1 MTTLTRGR
9 KITPKSKVKSKPRKP
24 NARMARPDYRGYESW
39 VQFKVAYGLYLDG
52 FFEDENHSAYAQWLD
67 GKSMREYAFPQGG
80 QNLITELFFS
90 GRSTPRFVPRPEDLG
105 TDFPTHLYALDVEDF
120 VDFTCEDILEAWQ
133 LRDYT
138 CGSQEAAAELL
149 ALYRVLSGEDEFYAG
164 ATTYLYHPDVVAIF
178 NQVAEVEATL
188 QSVAVDLDHQI
199 QPDSVIENRP
209 YAEETT
215 LLWLT
220 DVRDLTTEQLQAA
233 WANRPDSFASL
244 EAAAEA
250 LAILRSLKSNESI
263 KPTYRLM
270 MTHAL
275 VIELEDSLPKEI
287 QTATPSPATELAML
301 NVDRRTVR
309 TQVAVVRPG
318 QGNFR
323 SIMLERYGGECCVSG
338 CRIDTLLEAAHIIP
352 YRGDQSDDATNGL
365 LLRVDLHRLFDAH
378 LVTINP
384 ATLQFEVAL
393 SVEDAAYQAFHG
405 KRMFMFSP
413 KPRVLFLENHYQA
426 FVAASKRRG

>member
-1 MTTLTRGR
+1 MTTLTRGS
-9 KITPKSKVKSKPRKP
+9 KITPKSKVKSKPKKP
-24 NARMARPDYRGYESW
+24 NTRLPRPDYSGYESW
-39 VQFKVAYGLYLDG
+39 VQFRVAYGHYLDG
-52 FFEDENHSAYAQWLD
+52 FSEDEHHSAYAQWLD
-67 GKSMREYAFPQGG
+67 GESMGAHAFPVGG
-80 QNLITELFFS
+80 QMLITEVFFS
-90 GRSTPRFVPRPEDLG
+90 GRSTPRFVPKPEDLG

-120 VDFTCEDILEAWQ
+120 VDFSCEDIFEAWQ
-133 LRDYT
+133 LRAYT

-149 ALYRVLSGEDEFYAG
+149 ALYRVLSGEDEFYTG
-164 ATTYLYHPDVVAIF
+164 ATKYLYHPEVIAIF
-178 NQVAEVEATL
+178 NQVAEVEATI
-188 QSVAVDLDHQI
+188 QSVKIDLDQKVE
-199 QPDSVIENRP
+199 PDPVIENRP
-209 YAEETT
+209 DAEETA

-270 MTHAL
+270 MTHEL
-275 VIELEDSLPKEI
+275 VLELEDSLPHEI
-287 QTATPSPATELAML
+287 QTATPSPAVELAML

-309 TQVAVVRPG
+309 TQVTVVRPG

-413 KPRVLFLENHYQA
+413 KPRILFLENHYQA